1 MVPRKMAALV
11 SRNKFRR
18 IVSFIF
24 IYLENRMTLKKN
36 RFLFFLFR
44 EKFSIKLNKERKR
57 PDIMKVSR
65 SETVLFS
72 IMLEINNNIKKK
84 NQVSE

>member
-72 IMLEINNNIKKK
+72 IMFEINNNIKKK

>member
-1 MVPRKMAALV
+1 
-11 SRNKFRR
+11 
-18 IVSFIF
+18 
-24 IYLENRMTLKKN
+24 MTLKKN

-72 IMLEINNNIKKK
+72 IMFEINNNIKKK

>member
-24 IYLENRMTLKKN
+24 VYLENRMTLKKN

-72 IMLEINNNIKKK
+72 IMFEINNNIKKK